1 MWKTTTA
8 SLGMVRGTLIAR
20 VSDGLP
26 LAQSS
31 EDQNSSQLAE
41 CTAQAKLVVR
51 RLGPGSAPRCS
62 IESGPMTLHYLVH
75 PPAPDPS
82 AVVYVAICEKSYPR
96 KLAFAYLDE
105 LAAEFGQSHGAQVA
119 QRTLRPYAFVAFDT
133 FIQRTTRLYA
143 DARTAQSVKSSNL
156 DRLNEDLADVT
167 RIMTK
172 NMEDLLWRG
181 DSLDQMSTMSS
192 SLRDESLRYRK
203 SARKIN
209 IDAMIRKWAPCVLF
223 RLDPGPGADQCFL
236 SEWALLAFS
245 SCSLCTSNFSER
257 LGACVLALTFVTGYL
272 IPSGYVLGRQTT
284 CNRQTTCHSSGQRPL
299 PVRDST

>member
-1 MWKTTTA
+1 MSHVALLVTA
-8 SLGMVRGTLIAR
+8 YLIHNPIRAKIRTWNLGLALLHCAEPPPHRLLIQLPLDLGLIMVRGTLIAR

-26 LAQSS
+26 LAQNS
-31 EDQNSSQLAE
+31 EDQNSAQLAE
-41 CTAQAKLVVR
+41 YASQAKLVVR
-51 RLGPGSAPRCS
+51 RLGPGSEPRCS
-62 IESGPMTLHYLVH
+62 IESGAMTLHYLVR

-105 LAAEFGQSHGAQVA
+105 LAAEFGQSHGPQVA

-156 DRLNEDLADVT
+156 DKLNEDLADVT

-181 DSLDQMSTMSS
+181 DSLDRMFIVPASFIAS
-192 SLRDESLRYRK
+192 R
-203 SARKIN
+203 
-209 IDAMIRKWAPCVLF
+209 
-223 RLDPGPGADQCFL
+223 
-236 SEWALLAFS
+236 
-245 SCSLCTSNFSER
+245 
-257 LGACVLALTFVTGYL
+257 
-272 IPSGYVLGRQTT
+272 
-284 CNRQTTCHSSGQRPL
+284 
-299 PVRDST
+299 